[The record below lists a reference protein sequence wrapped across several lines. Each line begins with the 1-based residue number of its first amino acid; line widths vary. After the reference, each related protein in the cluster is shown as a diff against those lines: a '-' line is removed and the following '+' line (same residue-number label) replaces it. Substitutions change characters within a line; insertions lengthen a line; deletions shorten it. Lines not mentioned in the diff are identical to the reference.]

1 MNRGFTKGHENQRD
15 RKVTPILVDMDR
27 RGFPTPPEGDI
38 RIKILAM
45 TVFKN
50 YNATIM
56 VKAVGIKAGIGVFF
70 FISIFFSFLNIHEAS
85 ALDASLLISYF
96 NSIDSSIFI
105 HLPEEKIIIATP
117 SLNPLPQE
125 VGRPEEKTSGEETD
139 FIPPP
144 LTEDEHEEGEQS
156 AMKIPS
162 PLRGEGQSL
171 PPKYLSGD
179 GGELREFS
187 TEQDNDSS
195 NPVITKVSSYI
206 DFFTTKRGHSIFQAW
221 LNQAGPYIPFVK
233 DILREEGIPEDLAL
247 LPLIESGFNV
257 NARSPK
263 QAAGMWQFM
272 ASTGAM
278 YGLKVNKWVDERRD
292 PVKSTR
298 AAARHLKDLYNTF
311 GDWPLALASY
321 NAGSGK
327 VKKAIERTGSAD
339 YWEIEDTR
347 ALKPETQNYVPKF
360 MAAVILAK
368 NPDDFGFTITDGPA
382 IKYDVIEVPGGI
394 DLNSITKISDADYEE
409 LRKLNPELKSQITP
423 SVEIY
428 YTLRVPEGAGPSI
441 VETYNK
447 LPLSKRGVYRE
458 YRVRKGDTVSKIA
471 KKYRVDK
478 STIRNANNLNKKYRI
493 KPGDYIVVPLIP
505 SLRESDMKLIATSE
519 FLSDII

>member
-1 MNRGFTKGHENQRD
+1 
-15 RKVTPILVDMDR
+15 
-27 RGFPTPPEGDI
+27 
-38 RIKILAM
+38 M
-45 TVFKN
+45 TSLKN
-50 YNATIM
+50 YNATM
-56 VKAVGIKAGIGVFF
+56 MGKAVGIKERIGIFF
-70 FISIFFSFLNIHEAS
+70 FISIFFPFLSINQAS
-85 ALDASLLISYF
+85 ALDASALISYF
-96 NSIDSSIFI
+96 NSIDSSIFTP
-105 HLPEEKIIIATP
+105 LPEEIPLTP
-117 SLNPLPQE
+117 PTPPFEQDTE
-125 VGRPEEKTSGEETD
+125 GQDEGEESPTD
-139 FIPPP
+139 ISEQNV
-144 LTEDEHEEGEQS
+144 LEE
-156 AMKIPS
+156 
-162 PLRGEGQSL
+162 
-171 PPKYLSGD
+171 
-179 GGELREFS
+179 
-187 TEQDNDSS
+187 NDSS
-195 NPVITKVSSYI
+195 DPVINRVSSYI
-206 DFFTTKRGHSIFQAW
+206 EFFTTKRGHSIFQAW

-263 QAAGMWQFM
+263 QATGMWQFM

-311 GDWPLALASY
+311 GTWPLALASY

-327 VKKAIERTGSAD
+327 VKRAIERTGSTD
-339 YWEIEDTR
+339 FWEIEDTK

-368 NPDDFGFTITDGPA
+368 NPDDFGFTITEGPA

-394 DLNSITKISDADYEE
+394 DLNSITKISDADYEA

-428 YTLRVPEGAGPSI
+428 YTLRVPEGTGPSI
-441 VETYNK
+441 VETYNN

-478 STIRNANNLNKKYRI
+478 STIKNANNLNRKYRV
-493 KPGDYIVVPLIP
+493 KPGDRIVVPLIP
-505 SLRESDMKLIATSE
+505 SLRESDMKLITS
-519 FLSDII
+519 SDSLLTG